1 MVTTIEA
8 AEEILNLFKRGSMT
22 ESEFRKLMSFVVGI
36 DQKEGNTEPPAPQL
50 VEPPRHRRRNFGR
63 RSYGWVTADR
73 AQDLD
78 LIALYELGG
87 QARRTQIIE
96 HIERKWGNKF
106 TDADRE
112 ILVKAKEPRW
122 EKTCHWGIFHLKKA
136 DLIRRPERG
145 IQELTE
151 NGRQEAIKRMQ
162 SY

>member
-36 DQKEGNTEPPAPQL
+36 DQKEGNTEPPTPQT
-50 VEPPRHRRRNFGR
+50 VEPSRPRRQYFGR
-63 RSYGWVTADR
+63 GSYGWVTMDR

-78 LIALYELGG
+78 LIAIHDLGG
-87 QARRTQIIE
+87 RARRTQIIE
-96 HIERKWGNKF
+96 YIEEKWGSKF
-106 TDADRE
+106 TDADSE
-112 ILVKAKEPRW
+112 LLFKAKEPRW
-122 EKTCHWGIFHLKKA
+122 KKTCQWGIFHLKEA
-136 DLIRRPERG
+136 GLIYRRVRG

-162 SY
+162 NY